1 MSDELS
7 APEPIHGSGKASRLL
22 GDKELFCKPDADSH
36 NSNSIVIKD
45 SRNIFGREFVGGV
58 ANQEAC
64 LSDRT
69 VSNHDASRQ
78 K

>member
-1 MSDELS
+1 MALG
-7 APEPIHGSGKASRLL
+7 EPAGYWEIRN
-22 GDKELFCKPDADSH
+22 FCKPDADSH

-58 ANQEAC
+58 ANQEAR

>member
-1 MSDELS
+1 MALG
-7 APEPIHGSGKASRLL
+7 EPADYWEIR
-22 GDKELFCKPDADSH
+22 EFCKPDANSH

-58 ANQEAC
+58 ANQEAR

-69 VSNHDASRQ
+69 VSNHDASKQ

>member
-1 MSDELS
+1 MSCQRQSQSMALG
-7 APEPIHGSGKASRLL
+7 EPADYWEIRK
-22 GDKELFCKPDADSH
+22 FCKADADSH

-45 SRNIFGREFVGGV
+45 SRDIFGREFVGGV
-58 ANQEAC
+58 ANQEAR

-69 VSNHDASRQ
+69 ISNHDASKQ